1 MILHA
6 ESFCASHN
14 LPPIVADFRLN
25 DGTHFP
31 MKALLASGMFDKPG
45 AGGDD
50 GAVLTTTADFAAVE
64 GMLTSQELCVVAT
77 FLEEEIP
84 EGAIVVVGEKDEG
97 GADAEILRQRE
108 EQARA
113 LEKET
118 EAKKAADVA
127 KVRIVDF
134 RLPIVI
140 RPLMCFHFLFAW
152 MHLGAKSKLTIS
164 HLLPKNMK
172 TLPW

>member
-1 MILHA
+1 
-6 ESFCASHN
+6 
-14 LPPIVADFRLN
+14 
-25 DGTHFP
+25 

-64 GMLTSQELCVVAT
+64 GMLMSQELCVMAT

-118 EAKKAADVA
+118 EAKKAAEACRIGSRRPRPPCLRPSCA
-127 KVRIVDF
+127 KAHDLSGRTSP
-134 RLPIVI
+134 RTAS
-140 RPLMCFHFLFAW
+140 R
-152 MHLGAKSKLTIS
+152 HLRNSA
-164 HLLPKNMK
+164 PKD
-172 TLPW
+172 